1 MNSITTLNSFSMSL
15 DDIAGILLV
24 EHLAAER
31 IGENITVKGIS
42 TDTRTIKGGELF
54 LALKGPNFDGHN
66 FIKAAI
72 EKGAV
77 ACLVQ
82 DKVDVKAGVDHIVIT
97 KDTHQALGLL
107 AKAWRQKFKK
117 PVFAITGS
125 NGKTTVKEMIASILS
140 QKQSVMATHGNL
152 NNDIGVPLT
161 LFRLNESY
169 DAAVIEMGANHS
181 GEIEYLTN
189 ITSPDVAIVT
199 NVGTAHLEGFGSIEN
214 TAKAKGEIFQGLS
227 KSGTAIINADDPF
240 FDYFKEIT
248 TQYNAL
254 SFGLN
259 NKADVTCEWQSGT
272 EGGLLKVTTPKGA
285 CTIKLKLLGSHNV
298 MNALAAIAASI
309 AADISLEQIVKGLED
324 LQPVNGRLQ
333 MKPGI
338 NNSRIIDDTYNANPT
353 SLLAALNVLKD
364 FSGKRFLALGD
375 MGELGNSA
383 DELHIEAGS
392 YAKESGVDSL
402 YSFGKLAAKAAKE
415 FGGNGFCYDKHE
427 DMIDALRNE
436 LSQDVTLLVKGSRSM
451 HMENVVNAL
460 TMAEG

>member
-1 MNSITTLNSFSMSL
+1 MSSMTTLNSFSMSL
-15 DDIAGILLV
+15 DNIAKILS
-24 EHLAAER
+24 AER
-31 IGENITVKGIS
+31 IGKNIIVKGIS

-66 FIKAAI
+66 FIKEAL

-82 DKVDVKAGVDHIVIT
+82 KQVNAENVVVTD
-97 KDTHQALGLL
+97 DTHQALGLL
-107 AKAWRQKFKK
+107 AKAWRQKFQQ

-125 NGKTTVKEMIASILS
+125 NGKTTVKEMLASIIN
-140 QKQSVMATHGNL
+140 QEQSVMATHGNL

-161 LFRLNESY
+161 LFRLNNSY
-169 DAAVIEMGANHS
+169 DAAVIEMGANHL

-189 ITSPDVAIVT
+189 IALPDIAIVT
-199 NVGTAHLEGFGSIEN
+199 NVGAAHLEGFGSLEN

-227 KSGTAIINADDPF
+227 KTGTAIINADDQF
-240 FDYFKEIT
+240 SDYFKEIT
-248 TQYNAL
+248 NKHNVL

-259 NKADVTCEWQSGT
+259 NTDENKADVTCQWKSGT
-272 EGGLLKVTTPKGA
+272 AGSTLKVTAPEGD
-285 CTIKLKLLGSHNV
+285 CEIKLKLLGRHNV

-309 AADISLEQIVKGLED
+309 AAGFSLEKIVKGLED
-324 LQPVNGRLQ
+324 LKSVNGRLQ
-333 MKPGI
+333 MKHGL
-338 NNSRIIDDTYNANPT
+338 NNSRVIDDTYNANPT
-353 SLLAALNVLKD
+353 SLHAALNVLHN

-375 MGELGNSA
+375 MAELGDNA
-383 DELHIEAGS
+383 DQLHIDAGV

-427 DMIDALRNE
+427 DMIDALRDE
-436 LSQDVTLLVKGSRSM
+436 LSQEVTLLVKGSRSM

>member
-1 MNSITTLNSFSMSL
+1 MSL
-15 DDIAGILLV
+15 DDIAEILS
-24 EHLAAER
+24 AER

-54 LALKGPNFDGHN
+54 LALKGPNFDGHT
-66 FIKAAI
+66 FIKTAL

-82 DKVDVKAGVDHIVIT
+82 YNVDAENVVIT

-125 NGKTTVKEMIASILS
+125 NGKTTVKEMIASIVS
-140 QKQSVMATHGNL
+140 QNQSVMATHGNL

-189 ITSPDVAIVT
+189 IALPDVAIVT

-227 KSGTAIINADDPF
+227 ESGTAIINADDPF

-248 TQYNAL
+248 TQYNVL

-259 NKADVTCEWQSGT
+259 NKDVNKADVTCEWKSGT
-272 EGGLLKVTTPKGA
+272 EGSLLKVTTPKGA
-285 CTIKLKLLGSHNV
+285 CTIKFKLLGSHNI
-298 MNALAAIAASI
+298 MNALAAIAASV
-309 AADISLEQIVKGLED
+309 AADISLEQIVNGLEN
-324 LQPVNGRLQ
+324 LKPVDGRLQ

-353 SLLAALNVLKD
+353 SLHAALNVLKG
-364 FSGKRFLALGD
+364 FSGKHFLALGD
-375 MGELGNSA
+375 MGELGNSS

-460 TMAEG
+460 TMAER

>member
-1 MNSITTLNSFSMSL
+1 MNSVTTLNSFSMSL
-15 DDIAGILLV
+15 DDIAEILS
-24 EHLAAER
+24 AER

-42 TDTRTIKGGELF
+42 TDTRTISGGELF
-54 LALKGPNFDGHN
+54 LALKGPNFDGHT
-66 FIKAAI
+66 FIKAAL

-82 DKVDVKAGVDHIVIT
+82 EKVGAKAGVDHVVIT

-125 NGKTTVKEMIASILS
+125 NGKTTVKEMIASIV
-140 QKQSVMATHGNL
+140 KQGQTVMATHGNL

-169 DAAVIEMGANHS
+169 AAAVIEMGANHS

-189 ITSPDVAIVT
+189 ITLPDIAVVT
-199 NVGTAHLEGFGSIEN
+199 NIGAAHLEGFGSIEN

-227 KSGTAIINADDPF
+227 ESGTAIINADDAF
-240 FDYFKEIT
+240 FNYFKEIT
-248 TQYNAL
+248 AQYNVL
-254 SFGLN
+254 SFGMN
-259 NKADVTCEWQSGT
+259 NKADVTCEWESAT
-272 EGGLLKVTTPKGA
+272 EGSLLKVTTPKGA

-298 MNALAAIAASI
+298 MNALAAISASI
-309 AADISLEQIVKGLED
+309 AADISLEQIVKGLES
-324 LQPVNGRLQ
+324 LEPVNGRLQ
-333 MKPGI
+333 MKLGL

-353 SLLAALNVLKD
+353 SLLAALNVLKG

-375 MGELGNSA
+375 MGELGNST

-392 YAKESGVDSL
+392 YAKQSGVDSL

-460 TMAEG
+460 TMAER

>member
-1 MNSITTLNSFSMSL
+1 MNSITTINSFSMSL
-15 DDIAGILLV
+15 DDIAEILS
-24 EHLAAER
+24 AER

-54 LALKGPNFDGHN
+54 LALKGPNFDGHT
-66 FIKAAI
+66 FIKTAL
-72 EKGAV
+72 EKGAI

-82 DKVDVKAGVDHIVIT
+82 DKVDSKNVVIT
-97 KDTHQALGLL
+97 KDTHEALGLL

-117 PVFAITGS
+117 TVFAITGS
-125 NGKTTVKEMIASILS
+125 NGKTTVKEMIASIVS

-227 KSGTAIINADDPF
+227 ESGTAIINADDPF

-248 TQYNAL
+248 TQYNVL

-259 NKADVTCEWQSGT
+259 NKDENKTDVTCEWESGT
-272 EGGLLKVTTPKGA
+272 KGSMLKVTTPKGV

-309 AADISLEQIVKGLED
+309 AADISLEQIVNGLED

-333 MKPGI
+333 IKHGL

-353 SLLAALNVLKD
+353 SLHAALNVLKS

-375 MGELGNSA
+375 MGELGNST

-392 YAKESGVDSL
+392 YAKESG
-402 YSFGKLAAKAAKE
+402 
-415 FGGNGFCYDKHE
+415 
-427 DMIDALRNE
+427 
-436 LSQDVTLLVKGSRSM
+436 
-451 HMENVVNAL
+451 
-460 TMAEG
+460 

>member
-1 MNSITTLNSFSMSL
+1 MSL
-15 DDIAGILLV
+15 DDIAEILLS
-24 EHLAAER
+24 EHLVAKR
-31 IGENITVKGIS
+31 IGKNITVKGIS

-66 FIKAAI
+66 FIKEAL

-82 DKVDVKAGVDHIVIT
+82 MKVNAEAGADHVVVT
-97 KDTHQALGLL
+97 DDTHKALGLL
-107 AKAWRQKFKK
+107 AKAWRQKFQQ

-125 NGKTTVKEMIASILS
+125 NGKTTVKEMLASIIN
-140 QKQSVMATHGNL
+140 QDQSVMATHGNL

-161 LFRLNESY
+161 LFRLNDGY

-181 GEIEYLTN
+181 GEIKYLTN
-189 ITSPDVAIVT
+189 LALPDIAIVT
-199 NVGTAHLEGFGSIEN
+199 NIGAAHLEGFGSLEN

-227 KSGTAIINADDPF
+227 ETGTAVINADDQF
-240 FDYFKEIT
+240 STYFKEIT
-248 TQYNAL
+248 TQYKVL
-254 SFGLN
+254 SFGLKN
-259 NKADVTCEWQSGT
+259 EADVMSQWVSDIAGSILQ
-272 EGGLLKVTTPKGA
+272 VTTPQGD
-285 CTIKLKLLGSHNV
+285 CNIKLKLLGRHNV

-309 AADISLEQIVKGLED
+309 AAGFSLEKIVKGLED
-324 LQPVNGRLQ
+324 LKPVNGRLQ
-333 MKPGI
+333 IKHGL
-338 NNSRIIDDTYNANPT
+338 NNSRVIDDTYNANPT
-353 SLLAALNVLKD
+353 SLHAALNVLHD

-375 MGELGNSA
+375 MAELGDNA
-383 DELHIEAGS
+383 DQLHIDAGV

-427 DMIDALRNE
+427 DMIDALRDE
-436 LSQDVTLLVKGSRSM
+436 LSQEVTLLVKGSRSM